1 MKTKRIIMI
10 IAIIL
15 VIVLIGLV
23 GYTIYQ
29 KATFTKQNPVA
40 TMEIEG
46 LGTMKIELYPDQ
58 APNTVANFITLA
70 NRGFYDGL
78 TFHRIVKDF
87 MVQGGDKEGTGS
99 GAPTLS
105 DIKDD
110 GSTTDTYAIR
120 GEFVQ
125 NGFNKNTLRHEKGVI
140 SMARSD
146 YSQMGLYEEG
156 YNSAGSQFFIMTGD
170 NASLNGYYAAFGKV
184 IEGMD
189 VLDKLNETEVTT
201 SEDSSDSEASTPVN
215 PPVITGKTGDYHAE
229 KKFSGGKKVQK
240 SALERLHRRVHSPFC
255 SYHDRRPHCK
265 QLRFHHQYGPE
276 NRIHQD
282 HWRCRRDVF

>member
-1 MKTKRIIMI
+1 MKTKKIIMI
-10 IAIIL
+10 VAIIL
-15 VIVLIGLV
+15 IVVLTGFV

-29 KATFTKQNPVA
+29 KVTFKKQNPIV

-46 LGTMKIELYPDQ
+46 IGTMKLELYPDQ

-87 MVQGGDKEGTGS
+87 MVQGGDKDGTGS
-99 GAPTLS
+99 GSPTLS
-105 DIKDD
+105 AIED
-110 GSTTDTYAIR
+110 GASETENYAIK

-125 NGFNKNTLRHEKGVI
+125 NGFNKNTIRHEKGVI

-170 NASLNGYYAAFGKV
+170 NATLNGYYAAFGKV
-184 IEGMD
+184 IEGME

-201 SEDSSDSEASTPVN
+201 ADETEGAEASKPVN
-215 PPVITGKTGDYHAE
+215 PPVIKNVRVDTFGVDYGKPNTVKPFDYNSYLQQMY
-229 KKFSGGKKVQK
+229 SGMSGM
-240 SALERLHRRVHSPFC
+240 
-255 SYHDRRPHCK
+255 
-265 QLRFHHQYGPE
+265 
-276 NRIHQD
+276 
-282 HWRCRRDVF
+282 

>member
-1 MKTKRIIMI
+1 MKTKKIIMI
-10 IAIIL
+10 VAIIL
-15 VIVLIGLV
+15 IVVLTGFV

-29 KATFTKQNPVA
+29 KVTFKKQNPIV

-46 LGTMKIELYPDQ
+46 IGTMKLELYPDQ

-78 TFHRIVKDF
+78 TFQRIVKDF
-87 MVQGGDKEGTGS
+87 MVQGGDKDGTGS
-99 GAPTLS
+99 GSPTLS
-105 DIKDD
+105 AIED
-110 GSTTDTYAIR
+110 GASETENYAIK

-125 NGFNKNTLRHEKGVI
+125 NGFNKNTIRHEKGVI

-170 NASLNGYYAAFGKV
+170 NATLNGYYAAFGKV
-184 IEGMD
+184 IEGME

-201 SEDSSDSEASTPVN
+201 ADETEGAEASKPVN
-215 PPVITGKTGDYHAE
+215 PPVIKSVRVDTFGVDYGKPNTVKPFDYNSYLQQMY
-229 KKFSGGKKVQK
+229 SGMSGM
-240 SALERLHRRVHSPFC
+240 
-255 SYHDRRPHCK
+255 
-265 QLRFHHQYGPE
+265 
-276 NRIHQD
+276 
-282 HWRCRRDVF
+282 

>member
-99 GAPTLS
+99 GTPTLS

-125 NGFNKNTLRHEKGVI
+125 NGFNQNTLRHEKGVI

-146 YSQMGLYEEG
+146 YSQIGLYEEG

-215 PPVITGKTGDYHAE
+215 PPVITSVRVDTFGVDYGAPE
-229 KKFSGGKKVQK
+229 TVTPFDYSSYIQQLYSGM
-240 SALERLHRRVHSPFC
+240 
-255 SYHDRRPHCK
+255 SY
-265 QLRFHHQYGPE
+265 
-276 NRIHQD
+276 
-282 HWRCRRDVF
+282 

>member
-1 MKTKRIIMI
+1 MKTKKIIMI
-10 IAIIL
+10 VAIIL
-15 VIVLIGLV
+15 IVVLTGFV

-29 KATFTKQNPVA
+29 KVTFKKQNPIV

-46 LGTMKIELYPDQ
+46 IGTMKLELYPDQ

-78 TFHRIVKDF
+78 TFHRIVKEF
-87 MVQGGDKEGTGS
+87 MVQGGDKDGTGS
-99 GAPTLS
+99 GSPTLS
-105 DIKDD
+105 AIED
-110 GSTTDTYAIR
+110 GASETENYAIK

-125 NGFNKNTLRHEKGVI
+125 NGFNKNTIRHEKGVI

-170 NASLNGYYAAFGKV
+170 NATLNGYYAAFGKV
-184 IEGMD
+184 IEGME

-201 SEDSSDSEASTPVN
+201 ADETEGAEASKPVN
-215 PPVITGKTGDYHAE
+215 PPVIKSVRVDTFGVDYGKPNTVKPFDYNSYLQQMY
-229 KKFSGGKKVQK
+229 SGMSGM
-240 SALERLHRRVHSPFC
+240 
-255 SYHDRRPHCK
+255 
-265 QLRFHHQYGPE
+265 
-276 NRIHQD
+276 
-282 HWRCRRDVF
+282 

>member
-1 MKTKRIIMI
+1 MKAKRIIMI

-23 GYTIYQ
+23 SYTIYQ
-29 KATFTKQNPVA
+29 KQTVNISNPIA

-58 APNTVANFITLA
+58 APNTVKNFITLA

-87 MVQGGDKEGTGS
+87 MVQGGDKDGTGS
-99 GAPTLS
+99 GTPTLA
-105 DIKDD
+105 DLKDD
-110 GSTTDTYAIR
+110 GSDTETYAIK

-125 NGFNKNTLRHEKGVI
+125 NGFNQNTIRHEKGVI

-156 YNSAGSQFFIMTGD
+156 YNSAGSQFFIMTED
-170 NASLNGYYAAFGKV
+170 NSSLNGYYAAFGKV
-184 IEGMD
+184 IEGME
-189 VLDKLNETEVTT
+189 VLDKLNETKVEEA
-201 SEDSSDSEASTPVN
+201 EDGAEASTPVD
-215 PPVITGKTGDYHAE
+215 PPVIKSVRVDTFGVDYGE
-229 KKFSGGKKVQK
+229 PETVT
-240 SALERLHRRVHSPFC
+240 PFDYN
-255 SYHDRRPHCK
+255 SYLQ
-265 QLRFHHQYGPE
+265 QLYGM
-276 NRIHQD
+276 NY
-282 HWRCRRDVF
+282 

>member
-105 DIKDD
+105 DIKDG
-110 GSTTDTYAIR
+110 GSTTENYAIK

-201 SEDSSDSEASTPVN
+201 SENSSDSEASTPVN
-215 PPVITGKTGDYHAE
+215 PPVITSVRVDTFGVDYGAPKTVKPFDYNSYLQQLY
-229 KKFSGGKKVQK
+229 SGM
-240 SALERLHRRVHSPFC
+240 S
-255 SYHDRRPHCK
+255 
-265 QLRFHHQYGPE
+265 
-276 NRIHQD
+276 N
-282 HWRCRRDVF
+282 

>member
-1 MKTKRIIMI
+1 MKTKKIIMI

-58 APNTVANFITLA
+58 APNTVSNFITLA

-87 MVQGGDKEGTGS
+87 MVQGGDKDGTGS

-105 DIKDD
+105 AIQEG
-110 GSTTDTYAIR
+110 GSDTETYAIR

-125 NGFNKNTLRHEKGVI
+125 NGFNQNTLRHEKGVI

-184 IEGMD
+184 VEGMD

-215 PPVITGKTGDYHAE
+215 PPVITSVRVDTFGVDYGAPE
-229 KKFSGGKKVQK
+229 TVKPFDYNSYLQQLYSGM
-240 SALERLHRRVHSPFC
+240 SE
-255 SYHDRRPHCK
+255 
-265 QLRFHHQYGPE
+265 
-276 NRIHQD
+276 
-282 HWRCRRDVF
+282 

>member
-1 MKTKRIIMI
+1 MKIKRIIMI

-125 NGFNKNTLRHEKGVI
+125 NGFNQNTLRHEKGVI

-201 SEDSSDSEASTPVN
+201 SEDSSDSEASTPV
-215 PPVITGKTGDYHAE
+215 ITSVRVDTFGVDYGAPE
-229 KKFSGGKKVQK
+229 TVTPFDYNSYIQQLYSGM
-240 SALERLHRRVHSPFC
+240 
-255 SYHDRRPHCK
+255 SY
-265 QLRFHHQYGPE
+265 
-276 NRIHQD
+276 
-282 HWRCRRDVF
+282 